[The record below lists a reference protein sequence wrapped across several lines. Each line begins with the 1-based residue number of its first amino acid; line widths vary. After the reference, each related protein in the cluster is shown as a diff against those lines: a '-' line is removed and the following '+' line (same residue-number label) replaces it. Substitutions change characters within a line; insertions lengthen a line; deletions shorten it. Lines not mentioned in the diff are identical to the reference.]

1 MYDLRKSFYFIL
13 LELKK
18 ELSLI
23 LLKEISNLLFVFKG
37 YEFIKKIF
45 IHFFFNFKFYLQ
57 KNWSNLIF
65 VIYLFIFLK
74 KESLPF

>member
-1 MYDLRKSFYFIL
+1 MIL

-45 IHFFFNFKFYLQ
+45 IQFYFFFNFKFYLQ

-65 VIYLFIFLK
+65 VIYLFIFFK
-74 KESLPF
+74 KIIFTILI